1 MVAPLT
7 RLNDVG
13 KLKRAPFYSLRA
25 RTGAITAVAAA
36 TSSAGHLIGM
46 RNAGAQGELHVMRM
60 AMRFLATVDPS
71 TEQAVGFQVHKC
83 TAFTALHTGGTGA
96 ANQVPVSRAEADAQN
111 PAYSAITAITARVAG
126 TDALT
131 AGTQTIAEALGFIDD
146 FALADA
152 ATVKHTKFGY
162 QWKSPD
168 KHPLFILGTDEGLV
182 VRNTVLMANSLA
194 GHLIFEL
201 DGWLRDTP
209 TA

>member
-1 MVAPLT
+1 MVLPLT

-13 KLKRAPFYSLRA
+13 KLKRAAFYSLRA

-46 RNAGAQGELHVMRM
+46 RNAGTQGEFHVMRL
-60 AMRFLATVDPS
+60 ALRFLATVDPS
-71 TEQAVGFQVHKC
+71 TEQAVGFQMHKV
-83 TAFTALHTGGTGA
+83 TGYSVAHSSGTGA
-96 ANQVPVSRAEADAQN
+96 VNQSPVSRAEAGATN
-111 PAYSAITAITARVAG
+111 PAYPALTALVARIAG

-131 AGTQTIAEALGFIDD
+131 AGTQTFAEALGFIDD

-162 QWKSPD
+162 EWKSPD
-168 KHPLFILGTDEGLV
+168 KHPLCILGTNEGIV
-182 VRNTVLMANSLA
+182 VRNSVLMANGLA
-194 GHLIFEL
+194 GHLIFEA